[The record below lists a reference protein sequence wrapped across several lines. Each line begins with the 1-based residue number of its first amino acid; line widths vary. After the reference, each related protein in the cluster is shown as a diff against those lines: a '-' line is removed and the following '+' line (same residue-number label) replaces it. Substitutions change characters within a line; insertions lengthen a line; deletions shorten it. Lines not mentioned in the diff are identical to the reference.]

1 LELSLSNR
9 GEELAPFYHKPLG
22 DLSPASYAG
31 AERSSVRESRIV
43 SAILGIIATKIPE
56 VVRVGSTGEEILSR
70 NASIGPT
77 PHTMQRLTPP
87 PNFTVVSLVA
97 CWSRRQ
103 PSASPLNYK
112 WYGT

>member
-1 LELSLSNR
+1 
-9 GEELAPFYHKPLG
+9 LAPFCHKPLG
-22 DLSPASYAG
+22 DLSPASYTG

-77 PHTMQRLTPP
+77 PHAMQRLTPP